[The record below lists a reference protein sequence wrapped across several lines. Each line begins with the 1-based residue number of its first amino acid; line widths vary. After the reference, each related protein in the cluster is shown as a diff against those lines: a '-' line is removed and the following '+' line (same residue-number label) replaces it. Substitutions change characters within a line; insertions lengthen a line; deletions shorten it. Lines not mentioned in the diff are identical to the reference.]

1 MENTNG
7 SSPAWVQKAEFNR
20 FGIIS
25 AMLMIVGI
33 LGGLAVGMGG
43 VNHTWI
49 LILVVVSTMTCLS
62 LILALGPMKYIIYTG
77 VINVVLDIIFL
88 SYFLIT

>member
-1 MENTNG
+1 M
-7 SSPAWVQKAEFNR
+7 PAWEENAEFNR

-33 LGGLAVGMGG
+33 LGGLAVGMGAI
-43 VNHTWI
+43 NYTWL
-49 LILVVVSTMTCLS
+49 LIIVVTSTMLCLS
-62 LILALGPMKYIIYTG
+62 LILALAPMKYIIYTG
-77 VINVVLDIIFL
+77 VFSVVVDIILL

>member
-1 MENTNG
+1 MENTKR
-7 SSPAWVQKAEFNR
+7 SMPAWEEKAEFNR

-25 AMLMIVGI
+25 AMLLVVGI
-33 LGGLAVGMGG
+33 MGGLTVGMGG
-43 VNHTWI
+43 VNYTWV

-62 LILALGPMKYIIYTG
+62 LILALGPMKYIIYSG
-77 VINVVLDIIFL
+77 ILSVALDIIFL